1 MPNRNV
7 FRPRGFAREQLLPHP
22 CGVLWDAGDVVRLLA
37 PSEQRF
43 VRHGTYTG
51 RSVTVAGR
59 LDIPALRAAFAA
71 LLRAYPILVCRIG
84 IDEYGHG
91 YLLRPASSSPV
102 ELWTRA
108 GDPAELTMPAHRL
121 DPAEGLAYMDVVCGP
136 GELSRV
142 TMYVHHGVADA
153 GHCVELFARFW
164 DCYTDRIMG
173 LPGAVGPFGHPMPLE
188 WHAERRGIARRGH
201 SGFDDVARPLP
212 PASPPAGDDGPGDAV
227 LVRPRRLRLEPAAT
241 ARIVELSKLHRVS
254 VNALLTAGLLR
265 AYAATAGAGGA
276 VPVGCLYPVDLRSRL
291 DPPVAPAAGTNMAG
305 LAAFT
310 AEVDSAGCIVEL
322 AQRISI
328 RLRSDLDSGTVQQ
341 SVLHFPDYFGD
352 NRIHSLAGHIAI
364 TNTGVVPHFRTP
376 DGVQITDYEIVYL
389 SAHPRRSLGPSAA
402 VTFLAYTFAARLTV
416 AILGGPDPAHLYE
429 RVHTE
434 LTAPIRPASAPAM
447 SVPS

>member
-7 FRPRGFAREQLLPHP
+7 IGPRGFAREPLLPHA

-59 LDIPALRAAFAA
+59 VDIPALRAAFAT
-71 LLRAYPILVCRIG
+71 LLRAYPVLACRIG
-84 IDEYGHG
+84 IDEYGRG
-91 YLLRPASSSPV
+91 YLLRPARSGPV
-102 ELWTRA
+102 ELCARD
-108 GDPAELTMPAHRL
+108 GDPTELTMPALRL
-121 DPAEGLAYMDVVCGP
+121 DPAEQLAYLDVVCGP
-136 GELSRV
+136 DDLSRV
-142 TMYVHHGVADA
+142 AMYVHHGVADA
-153 GHCVELFARFW
+153 AHCVELFARFW
-164 DCYTDRIMG
+164 DCYTDQIMCA
-173 LPGAVGPFGHPMPLE
+173 PRAMEPFGYPMPLE
-188 WHAERRGIARRGH
+188 WHAEQRGIARRGH
-201 SGFDDVARPLP
+201 SGFEDVARPLP
-212 PASPPAGDDGPGDAV
+212 PANPAGDDDGPGEGV
-227 LVRPRRLRLEPAAT
+227 LVRPRRLRLDPADT

-265 AYAATAGAGGA
+265 AYAATAGPGVA
-276 VPVGCLYPVDLRSRL
+276 VPVGCLYPVDLRARL
-291 DPPVAPAAGTNMAG
+291 DPPVAAAAGTNMAG

-310 AEVDSAGCIVEL
+310 AEVDTADCIVEL
-322 AQRISI
+322 AQRISA
-328 RLRSDLDSGTVQQ
+328 RLRNDLDSGTVQQ

-364 TNTGVVPHFRTP
+364 TNTGVVPQFRTP
-376 DGVQITDYEIVYL
+376 AGVHITDYEIVYL

-429 RVHTE
+429 RVHAE
-434 LTAPIRPASAPAM
+434 LTAPTRPASAPAM
-447 SVPS
+447 SGPS

>member
-1 MPNRNV
+1 MNSGPVDLRANH
-7 FRPRGFAREQLLPHP
+7 LLPHA

-51 RSVTVAGR
+51 RSVLVAGR
-59 LDIPALRAAFAA
+59 LEISALRAAFVT
-71 LLRAYPILVCRIG
+71 LLRAYPVLVCRIA
-84 IDEYGHG
+84 IDEYGRG
-91 YLLRPASSSPV
+91 YLLRPARSVPV
-102 ELWTRA
+102 ELFSRD
-108 GDPAELTMPAHRL
+108 GDPAELTLPAYRL
-121 DPAEGLAYMDVVCGP
+121 DPAEQLAYLDVVCGP
-136 GELSRV
+136 DDRSRV

-164 DCYTDRIMG
+164 DCYTDQIMSA
-173 LPGAVGPFGHPMPLE
+173 PAAVGPFGYPMPLE
-188 WHAERRGIARRGH
+188 WYADQRGIARRGL
-201 SGFDDVARPLP
+201 SGFEDVARPLP
-212 PASPPAGDDGPGDAV
+212 PASPSAGDDDGPGAAV
-227 LVRPRRLRLEPAAT
+227 LVRPQRLRLEPAAT

-276 VPVGCLYPVDLRSRL
+276 VPVGCLYPVDLRARL

-310 AEVDSAGCIVEL
+310 AEVDGADCIVEL

-328 RLRSDLDSGTVQQ
+328 RLRSDLDSGTVHQ

-376 DGVQITDYEIVYL
+376 VGVQITDYEIVYL

-429 RVHTE
+429 RVHAE

-447 SVPS
+447 SGPS